1 MSVVRR
7 RSGIQPPGPGR
18 MGRVTNA
25 PDEDS
30 IDRKW
35 AEMAAA
41 IDRLAERIGDPDDF
55 PVLAGSSL
63 AGDDGVSHPFEVS
76 QAVRHLINA
85 SVDQLHGIKT
95 LLHETQAQHLAV
107 GSTLARA
114 ALENTAAAMW
124 ILGPRSR
131 NLRIE
136 RVLRWHA
143 RNYTDQRT
151 VLGHLLP
158 SDPTGQLELIRTVAA
173 SRGIDPKVAASGYKI
188 TGPIEGAEEF
198 TSIEV
203 KFHWAVASGFAHGR
217 PWAFELLA
225 QEKLRIDEGHEVRRI
240 TPRTD
245 LAIWLPLQAMHLLGE
260 LLRLRDRRAGLPMPP
275 MPDGTPD
282 SELPLSRAR

>member
-1 MSVVRR
+1 
-7 RSGIQPPGPGR
+7 
-18 MGRVTNA
+18 MGRVTTA

-30 IDRKW
+30 IARKW
-35 AEMAAA
+35 AEMAEA

-95 LLHETQAQHLAV
+95 LLHETKSQHLAV

-114 ALENTAAAMW
+114 ALENTAAAIW
-124 ILGPRSR
+124 ILGPRRR
-131 NLRIE
+131 NVRIE

-143 RNYTDQRT
+143 RNYSDQRT
-151 VLGHLLP
+151 AVGHLLP
-158 SDPTGQLELIRTVAA
+158 SDPTRHHDLIRVVAV

-203 KFHWAVASGFAHGR
+203 KFPWAVASGFAHGR

-240 TPRTD
+240 TPRTE

-260 LLRLRDRRAGLPMPP
+260 LLRLRDRRAGLPMPR

-282 SELPLSRAR
+282 SEFPRSRSQ